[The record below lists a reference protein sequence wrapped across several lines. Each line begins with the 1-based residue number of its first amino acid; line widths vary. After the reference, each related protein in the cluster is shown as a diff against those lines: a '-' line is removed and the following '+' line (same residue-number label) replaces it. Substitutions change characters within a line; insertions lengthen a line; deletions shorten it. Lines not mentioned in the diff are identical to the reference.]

1 MTPIDQVGLLDI
13 EHVFVKYPCGK
24 DVLWD
29 VSLRLQ
35 EKEILCVI
43 GESGSGK
50 STLLQA
56 ILRMPGKVEITQG
69 AIQFAGQDLCAL
81 EGEALRKVRGT
92 GIGMVFQEPGASLN
106 PIRKIGV
113 QFYET
118 LRAHGRISR
127 RQADEKAR
135 NLLSV
140 LDLAD
145 PERILRS
152 CPVQLSGGM
161 NQRVAIAL
169 AMALKPAVLLADEP
183 TSALDVTVQ
192 AQIVAELKNLR
203 AQFGTSIL
211 VVTHNLGVVAKLAD
225 TVAVMVGGQVV
236 EYGSRD
242 TVLGSPSHPYT
253 RALLAAVPKLE
264 PACHG

>member
-1 MTPIDQVGLLDI
+1 MDQARLLDI
-13 EHVFVKYPCGK
+13 QHLWVQYPCGK
-24 DVLWD
+24 AVLQD

-35 EKEILCVI
+35 AGEILCVI

-56 ILRMPGKVEITQG
+56 ILRLPGKVEITRG
-69 AIQFAGQDLCAL
+69 EILFAGQDLCAL
-81 EGEALRKVRGT
+81 QGEALRNIRGK

-106 PIRKIGV
+106 PIRKIGT
-113 QFYET
+113 QFYEA
-118 LRAHGRISR
+118 LRAHGPISR

-135 NLLSV
+135 ILLSC
-140 LDLAD
+140 LDLGD

-169 AMALKPAVLLADEP
+169 AMALEPAVLLADEP

-192 AQIVAELKNLR
+192 VQIVAELQKLR
-203 AQFGTSIL
+203 DQFGTSIL
-211 VVTHNLGVVAKLAD
+211 VVTHNMSVVAKLAD
-225 TVAVMVGGQVV
+225 TVAVMAGGHIV
-236 EYGSRD
+236 EYGARD
-242 TVLGSPSHPYT
+242 TMLGSPTHPYT
-253 RALLAAVPKLE
+253 RSLLAAVPRLGRTCD
-264 PACHG
+264 ASG

>member
-1 MTPIDQVGLLDI
+1 MDQTGLLDI
-13 EHVFVKYPCGK
+13 QHLFVQYPCGK
-24 DVLWD
+24 AVLQD
-29 VSLRLQ
+29 VSLRVQ
-35 EKEILCVI
+35 KREILCVI

-69 AIQFAGQDLCAL
+69 EILFAGQDLCAL
-81 EGEALRKVRGT
+81 EGEALRSVRGT

-106 PIRKIGV
+106 PIRKISV
-113 QFYET
+113 QFYEA
-118 LRAHGRISR
+118 LRAHGPISR
-127 RQADEKAR
+127 RQADEKAKY
-135 NLLSV
+135 LMSC

-169 AMALKPAVLLADEP
+169 AMALEPVILLADEP

-192 AQIVAELKNLR
+192 AQIVAELLKLR
-203 AQFGTSIL
+203 DQFGTSIL
-211 VVTHNLGVVAKLAD
+211 VVTHNMGVVAKLAD
-225 TVAVMVGGQVV
+225 TVAVMYGGKVV
-236 EYGSRD
+236 EYGARD
-242 TVLGSPSHPYT
+242 KVLASPSHPYT

-264 PACHG
+264 RTCRA